1 MKKNYLR
8 VLSLG
13 LALCATQVNAQTPDQ
28 IAQIK
33 KENNQERLAQLE
45 QQFLQI
51 NSQQRQLAKQQATQ
65 KGLETLLTLEDGG
78 LAELQRILPDG
89 TPVYYRTFNANTA
102 VSTRTTHINAGG
114 SLGLNL
120 MGQNMTAY
128 VWDGGHA
135 RASHQEY
142 DGTGGTN
149 RYTVQDEAS
158 EGIQLNYHA
167 AHVTGTI
174 MASGVQAEAQ
184 GMAPHVT
191 TNGYR
196 WNDDVAEAT
205 AAAAN
210 GMLISNHSYGLL
222 GTTIPDQW
230 FGSYSSESQSWDEIM
245 YNAPFYLMVAAAGN
259 EGNIDSFNGAPLGG
273 NPTYDKLT
281 GKAITKNNLVV
292 ANAQDASVGVDG
304 SLYSVTINGGSSE
317 GPTDDFRIKPD
328 IAGNGTEVYSTFQNS
343 DTAYNSLSGT
353 SMASPNVMGSLLLLQ
368 QHYNDVNGA
377 FAKAAT
383 LKGLALHTAD
393 DAGSNGPDAIFG
405 WGLLNAKR
413 MAETVTANGTT
424 ATIDERTLTDGDSY
438 QTQITVP
445 AGKILQASISW
456 TDAPGTPVTGTN
468 DPTPVL
474 INDLDIRIT
483 KDADTFMPW
492 RLTGVDSNAK
502 EDNVVDP
509 YERVDVEGADGTYT
523 ITVTHKG
530 SLFSGSQN
538 YTLIITTIDTPVEP
552 VNECIVQVNTFPYTQ
567 GFNNT
572 LGQWTQDSNDDFDWA
587 INSGITQSNGT
598 GPSDAIEGSHYIYM
612 ETSSPNN
619 PGKTAILN
627 SPCFDFTGMTEAQ
640 ATFQYHM
647 TGDAV
652 GSIRLEAS
660 TNSGISW
667 TEVWHKSGNQGSNW
681 QKATVDLNAYVGG
694 TVSLRLQGGSGNG
707 WQGDI
712 AIDDLMISEG
722 AFVDI
727 IAPSTPINLSTSDIT
742 ETTLNLTWDA
752 STDNVAV
759 TGYDVYVDNVL
770 FNTTATNS
778 INISGLVAETTY
790 ALSVSAKDEAGN
802 VSATSASINATTLAA
817 ESNQIPPT
825 GYCSSN
831 GNIIS
836 DEYIQRVQIGTIDN
850 TTGASAGGY
859 GDFTNLSTELGTNNT
874 ITITP
879 QWTGRVYSEAYAVFV
894 DWNRDG
900 DFGDAGETVYT
911 RAATT
916 ATPITGTFSVPA
928 GAAIGAT
935 RMRVSM
941 KYNGLPTACESF
953 QYGEVEDYIVTVGA
967 SSGTFS
973 DGDTTTSAFETN
985 SNTSFEFSVFP
996 NPVTRGQLSIH
1007 VTGTDVERYTIY
1019 NMLGQVVSSDTFSNT
1034 LDVSRLK
1041 AGMYIIEIAIGDQTQ
1056 AKRFIK
1062 K

>member
-8 VLSLG
+8 GLSLG
-13 LALCATQVNAQTPDQ
+13 LALCATQMYAQTPNQ
-28 IAQIK
+28 ISQIT

-45 QQFLQI
+45 QQFLQM
-51 NSQQRQLAKQQATQ
+51 STQQRQFAKQQANQ
-65 KGLETLLTLEDGG
+65 KGIPTQITLDNGG
-78 LAELQRILPDG
+78 IAELQRVLPDG
-89 TPVYYRTFNANTA
+89 TPVYYSTFNADA
-102 VSTRTTHINAGG
+102 AISTRTTHINAGG

-142 DGTGGTN
+142 DGAGGTN

-158 EGIQLNYHA
+158 EGIQLNFHA
-167 AHVTGTI
+167 AHVTGTV
-174 MASGVQAEAQ
+174 MASGVQPEAQ
-184 GMAPHVT
+184 GMAPHAQI
-191 TNGYR
+191 NGYR

-222 GTTIPDQW
+222 GTSIPDQW

-259 EGNIDSFNGAPLGG
+259 EGNINTYNGAPLGG
-273 NPTYDKLT
+273 NAAYDKLT

-292 ANAQDASVGVDG
+292 ANAQDASIAADG
-304 SLYSVTINGGSSE
+304 SLISVNINSGSSE

-328 IAGNGTEVYSTFQNS
+328 IAGNGTEVYSTYQNS
-343 DTAYNSLSGT
+343 DTAYNSISGT
-353 SMASPNVMGSLLLLQ
+353 SMASPNVMGSLLLIQ

-393 DAGSNGPDAIFG
+393 DAGAIGPDAIFG

-424 ATIDERTLTDGDSY
+424 STIDERTLTDGGSY
-438 QTQITVP
+438 QTQVTVP

-474 INDLDIRIT
+474 INDLDIRVT

-509 YERVDVEGADGTYT
+509 YERVDVEDADGTYT
-523 ITVTHKG
+523 ITVSHKG

-538 YTLIITTIDTPVEP
+538 YSLIITVIDTPVEP
-552 VNECIVQVNTFPYTQ
+552 DNTCIAQINAFPYSQ

-572 LGQWTQDSNDDFDWA
+572 IGQWTQDTNDDFNW
-587 INSGITQSNGT
+587 SLRTGTTPSNGT
-598 GPSDAIEGSHYIYM
+598 GPSGAAEGSHYIYM
-612 ETSSPNN
+612 ETSNPNN
-619 PGKTAILN
+619 PAKVANLN
-627 SPCFDFTGMTEAQ
+627 SPCFDFTTMTEAQ
-640 ATFQYHM
+640 ATFQYQM
-647 TGDAV
+647 TGNAV
-652 GSIRLEAS
+652 GTIRLEAS

-667 TEVWHKSGNQGSNW
+667 TEVWSKSGNQGADW
-681 QKATVDLNAYVGG
+681 QTATVNLDAYVGG
-694 TVSLRLQGGSGNG
+694 TVKLRFNGTSGNS

-722 AFVDI
+722 AFVDTV
-727 IAPSTPINLSTSDIT
+727 APSTPINLSTSNIT
-742 ETTLNLTWDA
+742 ETSLDFTWTA

-759 TGYDVYVDNVL
+759 TGYDVFVDGVL
-770 FNTTATNS
+770 FNTTTTNS
-778 INISGLVAETTY
+778 ISVSGLTAETTY
-790 ALSVSAKDEAGN
+790 DFSVNAKDEAGN
-802 VSATSASINATTLAA
+802 VSATSTSISATTLAA
-817 ESNQIPPT
+817 GSNQVPPT

-831 GNIIS
+831 GNTTS
-836 DEYIQRVQIGTIDN
+836 DEYIQRVQLGSIDN
-850 TTGASAGGY
+850 STSASAGGY
-859 GDFTNLSTELGTNNT
+859 GDFTNLSTTLSADNT

-879 QWTGRVYSEAYAVFV
+879 RWTGTVYREAYAVFI

-900 DFGDAGETVYT
+900 DFGDAGETVDT

-928 GAAIGAT
+928 GAALGAT

-953 QYGEVEDYIVTVGA
+953 RFGEVEDYIVIVDA
-967 SSGTFS
+967 SSTTFS
-973 DGDTTTSAFETN
+973 NDISNNTLDVNTATTFDFT
-985 SNTSFEFSVFP
+985 VFP
-996 NPVTRGQLSIH
+996 NPVTRGQLSIQ
-1007 VTGTDVERYTIY
+1007 VTGANVERYAIY
-1019 NMLGQVVSSDTFSNT
+1019 NMLGQIVSSGNFSNT

-1041 AGMYIIEIAIGDQTQ
+1041 SGVYIIEIANGEETQ
-1056 AKRFIK
+1056 ATRFIK